1 MRACLGSARWEKRML
16 KRSADLFR
24 RARERRKQSE
34 RLSEPTMFRQLSGRW
49 DSATRG
55 TPRGDAAPRIT
66 TTSGLPLYW
75 QKANRR
81 ADDFSRTEE

>member
-1 MRACLGSARWEKRML
+1 MPGMVGMHML

-34 RLSEPTMFRQLSGRW
+34 RLSEPTIFRQLSGRW
-49 DSATRG
+49 DSAKRQA
-55 TPRGDAAPRIT
+55 PHAEAAPRT
-66 TTSGLPLYW
+66 TSASGLPLYW

-81 ADDFSRTEE
+81 ADDFSRTDE